1 MQLKVEY
8 QDRHGNIN
16 IQNYHLTRLALL
28 KHMAIAGQGYKFS
41 PQKLMRTLGMFLH
54 YSSYLNKYEFKND
67 KFSEPPIGLSDPTE
81 KGQFSNL
88 VGKAIAD
95 FLSKRIDNSIYTVNY
110 EAAMR
115 VKGQPINGPRPD
127 LIAFNRTQTFAIEA
141 KGYAGNS
148 GNMSAH
154 KKQSQTGNIPVDF
167 TVASVAYD
175 LYNNVKVKYYDPENG
190 DVPYDNELRQ
200 KLTQNY
206 YKGFLGFLD
215 ERYFNFNELELQGE
229 KFYEIQLFPPYWDY
243 HDKFMN
249 ICGHEILYYYRP
261 ALIVPKEIHEFAE
274 KGLTNEIK
282 PFIFEKTEENN
293 IYIDNDRIG
302 LKIR

>member
-1 MQLKVEY
+1 MKIEVEY
-8 QDRHGNIN
+8 QDSKGNIA
-16 IQNYHLTRLALL
+16 IQTHQLTRLALI

-54 YSSYLNKYEFKND
+54 YSSYINKYEFND
-67 KFSEPPIGLSDPTE
+67 NRFSEPPIGLSDPTE

-88 VGKAIAD
+88 AGKAIAD
-95 FLSKRIDNSIYTVNY
+95 FLSKRIDKSIYTVNY

-115 VKGQPINGPRPD
+115 IKGQPVKGPRPD
-127 LIAFNRTQTFAIEA
+127 LIAFSRTKTFAIEA

-148 GNMSAH
+148 GDMVAH
-154 KKQSQTGNIPVDF
+154 KNQSGTGKIPVDF
-167 TVASVAYD
+167 TVASVSYN
-175 LYNNVKVKYYDPENG
+175 LYNEVKVKYYDPLTG
-190 DVPYDNELRQ
+190 DIPYDSELLK
-200 KLTQNY
+200 KLTQDY

-274 KGLTNEIK
+274 QGLPYEIK
-282 PFIFEKTEENN
+282 PFVFERTEKNN